1 MGDFSIGMVVVS
13 PPLGVIF
20 LEATPSGHGWCC
32 THNNKRTQVMKT
44 LKLSVILALVSA
56 VFGATA
62 LSAAHSPR
70 GASNESSKSAK
81 GHCDSK
87 GGACCKKDCKK

>member
-1 MGDFSIGMVVVS
+1 MSPIPSSNPVRNLSRSWVV
-13 PPLGVIF
+13 LH
-20 LEATPSGHGWCC
+20 TQ
-32 THNNKRTQVMKT
+32 HNNKRTQVMKT

-81 GHCDSK
+81 GQCDSK
-87 GGACCKKDCKK
+87 GGACCKKDSKK

>member
-1 MGDFSIGMVVVS
+1 VD
-13 PPLGVIF
+13 PRQEWL
-20 LEATPSGHGWCC
+20 LSGPRSESHLFWQLCSAIDNLAH

-44 LKLSVILALVSA
+44 LKLSVILALASA
-56 VFGATA
+56 VFGAAA

-87 GGACCKKDCKK
+87 GSSCCKKDCKK